1 MRSMT
6 AYGSARKKGKRGIW
20 SVEIHSVNRKNLDIA
35 VYLPRDLFALD
46 IEIRK
51 FLSAAINRGQVTAKI
66 TLAEE
71 SSQQKIA
78 SLKEVY
84 QEWSKVAKALGY
96 DPHEAFDFRF
106 LLERMKE
113 SDERAPSLGKELL
126 TTLKEALAKFLTMRE
141 AEGDALKVELKK
153 RVQLIRKNLK
163 SVEQIVPTL
172 VPAYRERLQTSLKEM
187 IDDVRLSREIALFAE
202 KVDIAEEVVRLKS
215 HLDQFDKM
223 MEGDNIGK
231 ALDFLAQEM
240 GREVSTLLAKSGDA
254 KITQVA
260 LLMKG
265 DVEKIREQVQNIE

>member
-1 MRSMT
+1 M
-6 AYGSARKKGKRGIW
+6 G
-20 SVEIHSVNRKNLDIA
+20 

-51 FLSAAINRGQVTAKI
+51 FLSAKIVRGQVTAKI
-66 TLAEE
+66 ALTEE
-71 SSQQKIA
+71 SAKQKIA

-84 QEWSKVAKALGY
+84 QEWSTVAKALGY
-96 DPHEAFDFRF
+96 DPKEALDFRF

-113 SDERAPSLGKELL
+113 SDIRTEKLDKDLL
-126 TTLKEALAKFLTMRE
+126 ATLKEALAKFLKMRE
-141 AEGDALKVELKK
+141 AEGDALKLELKK

-163 SVEQIVPTL
+163 SVEHIVPTL
-172 VPAYRERLQTSLKEM
+172 VPAYRERLKSSLKE
-187 IDDVRLSREIALFAE
+187 IVEDLRLSREIALFAE

-215 HLDQFDKM
+215 HLDQFETMFDD
-223 MEGDNIGK
+223 DNVGK

-254 KITQVA
+254 GITKFA